1 MVEFYRP
8 QTLGEAL
15 QIRAEHAATPLAG
28 GTDLLVRYRNWAG
41 TLPKLGNSV
50 VYVGH
55 LPELGGITVSGNGV
69 GPEIRIGAAVTYSE
83 LLAHPSIPEIIKR
96 ASWELSAPGLRNI
109 ATLVGNIC
117 NASPA
122 ADAVCALY
130 VLDAE
135 VEIRG
140 KKEPRRVPLH
150 DFIQG
155 PGKTILKDNELVTAV
170 YLPAGTDPT
179 VTAYHKVGTRRANA
193 LSKLSFCGV
202 AALESGSVVRVAI
215 AVGAVAPTVV
225 RSREVEQ
232 RITGLRLD
240 DVEADMSEIMAG
252 YDDLI
257 KPIDDQRS
265 TAVYRKQTAHGLIE
279 RFLRKEMRGAS

>member
-8 QTLGEAL
+8 QTLEEAL
-15 QIRAEHAATPLAG
+15 QIRAQHAATPLAG
-28 GTDLLVRYRNWAG
+28 GTDLLVRYRSWAG

-83 LLAHPSIPEIIKR
+83 LLAHPNIPEILKR

-135 VEIRG
+135 LEIQG
-140 KKEPRRVPLH
+140 PKEPRRVPVH
-150 DFIQG
+150 EFIQG
-155 PGKTILKDNELVTAV
+155 PGKTVLKDNELVTAV
-170 YLPAGTDPT
+170 FLPARSLPI
-179 VTAYHKVGTRRANA
+179 TAYHKVGTRRANA

-202 AALESGSVVRVAI
+202 AALESGRVAGVAI

-240 DVEADMSEIMAG
+240 ELEASLADIMTA
-252 YDDLI
+252 YDALI

-279 RFLRKEMRGAS
+279 RFLREEIRGGS

>member
-8 QTLGEAL
+8 QTLEKAL
-15 QIRAEHAATPLAG
+15 QIRAEHGATPLAG
-28 GTDLLVRYRNWAG
+28 GTDLLVRYRSWAG

-83 LLAHPSIPEIIKR
+83 LLAHPSIPEILKR

-135 VEIRG
+135 LEIRG
-140 KKEPRRVPLH
+140 PKEPRRVALH
-150 DFIQG
+150 EFIQG
-155 PGKTILKDNELVTAV
+155 PGKTILKENELMTAV
-170 YLPAGTDPT
+170 FLPASSLPI
-179 VTAYHKVGTRRANA
+179 TAYHKVGTRRANA

-202 AALESGSVVRVAI
+202 AALEAGTVSRVAI
-215 AVGAVAPTVV
+215 AIGAVAPTVV
-225 RSREVEQ
+225 RSRELEQ

-240 DVEADMSEIMAG
+240 ELAADMPEIIAA
-252 YDDLI
+252 YDALI
-257 KPIDDQRS
+257 SPIDDQRS
-265 TAVYRKQTAHGLIE
+265 TAVYRRQTATGLIE
-279 RFLRKEMRGAS
+279 RFLREEIRGAS